1 MAKRPRMGRNLDALL
16 GGSARERSG
25 NAARRGNADA
35 AESPRRAA
43 GETASNEADTESVSQ
58 DGAERTVKDTPTS
71 PANNEGSKRKEQAST
86 ASSRPDAAPSESQ
99 FTNSVGNAAAD
110 SAAGASAADEKPTAS
125 GTSSEAASVSGQ
137 AANEPAS
144 PGSDAASGSDRFR
157 MVGVDQIRRGS
168 YQPRRLFDQ
177 GLLQELADSITAEGM
192 IQPIIV
198 RPDAGG
204 AYELVAGER
213 RWRAAQLAGM
223 SEIPA
228 IIRDMENQS
237 VAAVSVI
244 ENIQRKDL
252 NPLEEAAAF
261 ERLCD
266 EFGMTHKAVAE
277 SVGRSRASVTNL
289 MRLLE
294 LHDEVKVLVD
304 KGELEMGHARAI
316 LGAPKEQQ
324 FDLAKD
330 VIKRGLTVRAVEKQ
344 VRDRLSGDDS
354 SANENRGPVV
364 DPDIER
370 LSQKLGETLGAAVRI
385 HHKSS
390 GAGKLEISY
399 STVSELQGILAHIK

>member
-1 MAKRPRMGRNLDALL
+1 MGRNLDALL
-16 GGSARERSG
+16 GGSTRERKGRQSETAQPASTVQSEKDVVAPAGDASPATSMAEG
-25 NAARRGNADA
+25 NAPAAPTGNDSAGSEDFALTPPATAATVSPVADGSSTGQEQA
-35 AESPRRAA
+35 APAA
-43 GETASNEADTESVSQ
+43 SS
-58 DGAERTVKDTPTS
+58 GAQAS
-71 PANNEGSKRKEQAST
+71 PAEVA
-86 ASSRPDAAPSESQ
+86 PAAQ
-99 FTNSVGNAAAD
+99 R
-110 SAAGASAADEKPTAS
+110 
-125 GTSSEAASVSGQ
+125 
-137 AANEPAS
+137 S
-144 PGSDAASGSDRFR
+144 PGRASQVSDPAVAQDVVPGTDDRFR

-168 YQPRRLFDQ
+168 YQPRRLFDKD
-177 GLLQELADSITAEGM
+177 LLQELADSIKAEGL

-198 RPDAGG
+198 RPFAG

-223 SEIPA
+223 AEIPA
-228 IIRDMENQS
+228 IIREMPDKS

-316 LGAPKEQQ
+316 LGAPRDRQHA
-324 FDLAKD
+324 LAKD
-330 VIKRGLTVRAVEKQ
+330 VIKRALTVRAVEKM
-344 VRDRLSGDDS
+344 VREMTEEGDKAPAGK
-354 SANENRGPVV
+354 SATMA

-370 LSQKLGETLGAAVRI
+370 LSKKLGETLGATVRI
-385 HHKSS
+385 QHKSS
-390 GAGKLEISY
+390 GRGKLEINYAS
-399 STVSELQGILAHIK
+399 VAELQGILAHIK

>member
-16 GGSARERSG
+16 GGSSRER
-25 NAARRGNADA
+25 
-35 AESPRRAA
+35 
-43 GETASNEADTESVSQ
+43 
-58 DGAERTVKDTPTS
+58 TS
-71 PANNEGSKRKEQAST
+71 RPAQAP
-86 ASSRPDAAPSESQ
+86 SSRPESTQPSVEPDPETQQGTAGPSEQ
-99 FTNSVGNAAAD
+99 APPPD
-110 SAAGASAADEKPTAS
+110 SAAVSPVDAVEVSPVPGPAAPAAPEAEARAADEQTA
-125 GTSSEAASVSGQ
+125 GTT
-137 AANEPAS
+137 
-144 PGSDAASGSDRFR
+144 DRFR

-177 GLLQELADSITAEGM
+177 ALLQELADSLKAEGL

-198 RPDAGG
+198 RPFAG
-204 AYELVAGER
+204 AFELVAGER

-228 IIRDMENQS
+228 IIRDMPDKS
-237 VAAVSVI
+237 VAAVSLI

-316 LGAPKEQQ
+316 LGAPKDKQHG
-324 FDLAKD
+324 LAKE
-330 VIKRGLTVRAVEKQ
+330 VLKRCLTVRAVEKL
-344 VRDRLSGDDS
+344 VRELVAEADG
-354 SANENRGPVV
+354 APAKKTGAVV

-370 LSQKLGETLGAAVRI
+370 LSQKLGEKLGASVRI
-385 HHKSS
+385 QHKAT
-390 GAGKLEISY
+390 GKGKLEINYAS
-399 STVSELQGILAHIK
+399 VAELQGILAHIK

>member
-16 GGSARERSG
+16 GGSTRERKGRQPDS
-25 NAARRGNADA
+25 AKPATAD
-35 AESPRRAA
+35 
-43 GETASNEADTESVSQ
+43 GED
-58 DGAERTVKDTPTS
+58 D
-71 PANNEGSKRKEQAST
+71 
-86 ASSRPDAAPSESQ
+86 SSAAPAPAADSPTPVDSN
-99 FTNSVGNAAAD
+99 TAAAD
-110 SAAGASAADEKPTAS
+110 KSAADQAPAADFKLTPPATAPAATPVEQSVAQQATAVSAAASPLADGSNNSVVAEKAV
-125 GTSSEAASVSGQ
+125 SEAV
-137 AANEPAS
+137 AAT
-144 PGSDAASGSDRFR
+144 PGHDAAKAAAEEAIAGTNDRFR

-168 YQPRRLFDQ
+168 YQPRRLFDKE
-177 GLLQELADSITAEGM
+177 LLQELADSIKAEGL

-198 RPDAGG
+198 RPFAG
-204 AYELVAGER
+204 AFELVAGER

-223 SEIPA
+223 AEIPA
-228 IIRDMENQS
+228 IIRDMPDKS

-316 LGAPKEQQ
+316 LGAPKDRQHA
-324 FDLAKD
+324 LAKD
-330 VIKRGLTVRAVEKQ
+330 VIKRGLTVRAVEKM
-344 VRDRLSGDDS
+344 VREMAEEGDN
-354 SANENRGPVV
+354 APAKKTATMA

-370 LSQKLGETLGAAVRI
+370 LSKKLGETLGATVRI
-385 HHKSS
+385 QQKTS
-390 GAGKLEISY
+390 GRGKLEINYAS
-399 STVSELQGILAHIK
+399 VAELQGILAHIK

>member
-16 GGSARERSG
+16 GGSTRERKGRSSS
-25 NAARRGNADA
+25 ASTSDA
-35 AESPRRAA
+35 AQGKVSAGEQDTAA
-43 GETASNEADTESVSQ
+43 GEEKKESAPVVEQVATPHQTTTDFELTAPATAPTTAPAAAGNEVPASTDQPEVESVVATGKVDQAASK
-58 DGAERTVKDTPTS
+58 AAL
-71 PANNEGSKRKEQAST
+71 PASA
-86 ASSRPDAAPSESQ
+86 
-99 FTNSVGNAAAD
+99 VAAAISTD
-110 SAAGASAADEKPTAS
+110 VIAGT
-125 GTSSEAASVSGQ
+125 
-137 AANEPAS
+137 
-144 PGSDAASGSDRFR
+144 SDRFR

-177 GLLQELADSITAEGM
+177 ELLQELADSIKAEGL

-198 RPDAGG
+198 RPFAG
-204 AYELVAGER
+204 AFELVAGER

-223 SEIPA
+223 AEIPA
-228 IIRDMENQS
+228 IIREMPDKS

-316 LGAPKEQQ
+316 LGAPRDRQHA
-324 FDLAKD
+324 LAKE
-330 VIKRGLTVRAVEKQ
+330 VIEQGLTVRSVEKM
-344 VRDRLSGDDS
+344 VREIVEEK
-354 SANENRGPVV
+354 ENPPTRKPATIA

-370 LSQKLGETLGAAVRI
+370 LSKKLGETLGATVRI
-385 HHKSS
+385 QHKAT
-390 GAGKLEISY
+390 GRGKLEINYAS
-399 STVSELQGILAHIK
+399 VAELQGILAHIK